1 MKIILFL
8 IFVILLFLLI
18 YNNFKKHKIE
28 KFNLDNNLIIINNF
42 YKKNTFKKIKSILE
56 NIKLKHDNRSSNRK
70 TLCLL
75 QENYKE
81 LYNLIYNNKKL
92 KSLIK
97 EIYKNNYIN
106 NPDFPIE
113 YREYF
118 DGSRGMNWHK
128 DLSMF
133 SPDCLEAVLTI
144 ENNSDSE
151 FIWDDNEKI
160 NSVKPSGNTL
170 VLVKPDTIFHKVSEV
185 NGNRTILKF
194 IIQFKNSIKKPS
206 FFREIENCPI

>member
-75 QENYKE
+75 QEN
-81 LYNLIYNNKKL
+81 
-92 KSLIK
+92 
-97 EIYKNNYIN
+97 
-106 NPDFPIE
+106 
-113 YREYF
+113 
-118 DGSRGMNWHK
+118 
-128 DLSMF
+128 
-133 SPDCLEAVLTI
+133 
-144 ENNSDSE
+144 
-151 FIWDDNEKI
+151 
-160 NSVKPSGNTL
+160 
-170 VLVKPDTIFHKVSEV
+170 
-185 NGNRTILKF
+185 
-194 IIQFKNSIKKPS
+194 
-206 FFREIENCPI
+206 